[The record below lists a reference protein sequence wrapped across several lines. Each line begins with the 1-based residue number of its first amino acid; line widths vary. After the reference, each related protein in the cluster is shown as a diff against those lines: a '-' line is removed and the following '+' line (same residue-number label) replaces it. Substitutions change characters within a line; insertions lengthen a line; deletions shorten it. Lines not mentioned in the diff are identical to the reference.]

1 MIKKILFVLLQF
13 MSVATFIILL
23 CSSPMHQTE
32 IIGAFVGCMICIYLT
47 FVLLY
52 ARELGSILLPLLV
65 CVFAG
70 IHAIFRPISNICRQC
85 YETKQDAGSYRK
97 CFRKCRRKYNEDR

>member
-1 MIKKILFVLLQF
+1 MIKKILFVLLQCA
-13 MSVATFIILL
+13 SVATFVTLL
-23 CSSPMHQTE
+23 CLPSVHRTE

-47 FVLLY
+47 FALLY

-65 CVFAG
+65 CVLAG

-85 YETKQDAGSYRK
+85 YETKQAAGSYRK
-97 CFRKCRRKYNEDR
+97 CFLKCKRKYNED